1 MNFRELNNLIQNQT
15 KECDWLDYKQTWPNN
30 KVDLLRDI
38 LSFVNTTHDKDCF
51 LIFGIKDKTFE
62 IIGVGEDKNRK
73 NTQQVLDFLSRK
85 NLSTGIPEVT
95 VDTIIIE
102 NKEVD
107 ILTIKD
113 TRQVPVFL
121 EKEFSDDRKKCTAGQ
136 IFTRIGDTN
145 TAIDTTA
152 NIFVVEKLMKKR
164 LMLDSSII
172 DRYSYLLEQ
181 VSEWTFMDS
190 EQKLIFNFDPNF
202 YILITPYDEEDEQR
216 RVTTGDYYSWLVEPS
231 IFPMDRRINQ
241 YNSVSFMYG
250 NHKIFEI
257 GSLIY
262 FDRFRGVTPVPKVS
276 KLIPQNRD
284 YLYHYF
290 LKDSLEMKFMTLFS
304 ESWNNCMSEQFYEN
318 FYSTKLIFDNVV
330 IYENLDEKNN
340 VEKNYDFNSTIEM
353 VERDCDYKIIPTEE
367 EILEFENE
375 NSEFTRKSLIRNNIA
390 KALNKK
396 LKEIR

>member
-95 VDTIIIE
+95 VDTITIE

-190 EQKLIFNFDPNF
+190 EQKLIFNFE
-202 YILITPYDEEDEQR
+202 LH
-216 RVTTGDYYSWLVEPS
+216 
-231 IFPMDRRINQ
+231 
-241 YNSVSFMYG
+241 SV
-250 NHKIFEI
+250 
-257 GSLIY
+257 
-262 FDRFRGVTPVPKVS
+262 
-276 KLIPQNRD
+276 Q
-284 YLYHYF
+284 
-290 LKDSLEMKFMTLFS
+290 
-304 ESWNNCMSEQFYEN
+304 
-318 FYSTKLIFDNVV
+318 
-330 IYENLDEKNN
+330 
-340 VEKNYDFNSTIEM
+340 
-353 VERDCDYKIIPTEE
+353 
-367 EILEFENE
+367 
-375 NSEFTRKSLIRNNIA
+375 
-390 KALNKK
+390 
-396 LKEIR
+396 